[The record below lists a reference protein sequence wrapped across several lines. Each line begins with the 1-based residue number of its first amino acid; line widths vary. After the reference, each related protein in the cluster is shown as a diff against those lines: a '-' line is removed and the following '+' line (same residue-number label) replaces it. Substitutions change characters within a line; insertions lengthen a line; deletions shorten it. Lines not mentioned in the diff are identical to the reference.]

1 MTLNATT
8 LYYWRIDEVQG
19 GGSVIKGPVWQF
31 STSAPNPG
39 TNALTMVVRRLKA
52 FDYDER

>member
-1 MTLNATT
+1 VTLNATT